1 MPEVGEMR
9 TVDYGR
15 NVEAWDGEKWKSY
28 SPDHDLMVK
37 DILDDLSEGD
47 RTQEVI
53 DMKLTVDK
61 GNSSHP
67 MMLVTTMV
75 GSSMDFS
82 PGKSIPVDNMQQ
94 AFIRQSQQALA
105 QSQQAGLRGGG
116 NLLNYLFGGGL

>member
-15 NVEAWDGEKWKSY
+15 NVEAWDGEKWKPY

-53 DMKLTVDK
+53 DMKLLEIK
-61 GNSSHP
+61 ENYQHP
-67 MMLVTTMV
+67 VIVATH
-75 GSSMDFS
+75 SIFQ
-82 PGKSIPVDNMQQ
+82 SIPLQPGQMFPVEDIKD
-94 AFIRQSQQALA
+94 AFQMQSQKAWA

-116 NLLNYLFGGGL
+116 NLLNSLFGGGL